1 MTARLS
7 LLVSLAS
14 ILLAACGSKTDSNPN
29 AEAKAATPPPPPPAA
44 VAPAPAGDG
53 KVTPKHL
60 PPFEAIVFTKTAEKE
75 ANGWP
80 KFDAVNHGD
89 KKIVFAAVTGFA
101 YDKSGKL
108 VKRLTTPLSWNTTL
122 EPGGKSMFAVSVGA
136 FEKENVTADKFELC
150 YDSLKYDG
158 DDKFVEDKTL
168 CTDSR
173 PVGGVK
179 SAGGDAAGSAA
190 PSAAAH
196 AGHGAKHGKK
206 K

>member
-1 MTARLS
+1 MLSRMQLLAPVALLLMTA
-7 LLVSLAS
+7 
-14 ILLAACGSKTDSNPN
+14 CGNKTDATPT
-29 AEAKAATPPPPPPAA
+29 AEAKAASPPPPAA
-44 VAPAPAGDG
+44 AAPAPAPAADA
-53 KVTPKHL
+53 KVTPKAM
-60 PPFEAIVFTKTAEKE
+60 PPFESIQFTKTAEKE

-80 KFDAVNHGD
+80 KFDAVNLGN
-89 KKIVFAAVTGFA
+89 KKIVFAAITGFA

-108 VKRLTTPLSWNTTL
+108 VKRLTTPLSWNTNL
-122 EPGGKSMFAVSVGA
+122 EPGGKAMFPVSVGA

-173 PVGGVK
+173 PPGGLK
-179 SAGGDAAGSAA
+179 SGGGAAGSAA
-190 PSAAAH
+190 ASAAPH
-196 AGHGAKHGKK
+196 AGHGAKAHKK

>member
-1 MTARLS
+1 MF
-7 LLVSLAS
+7 LLVPVAVVLTT
-14 ILLAACGSKTDSNPN
+14 ACGGNKSDATPT
-29 AEAKAATPPPPPPAA
+29 AEAKAASPPPPPAA
-44 VAPAPAGDG
+44 AAPAADA
-53 KVTPKHL
+53 KVTPKPM
-60 PPFEAIVFTKTAEKE
+60 PPFESIQFTQTAEKE

-80 KFDAVNHGD
+80 KFDAVNLGN
-89 KKIVFAAVTGFA
+89 KKIVFAAITGFA

-108 VKRLTTPLSWNTTL
+108 VKRLTTPLSWNTNL
-122 EPGGKSMFAVSVGA
+122 DPGGKAMFPVSVGA
-136 FEKENVTADKFELC
+136 FEKESVTADKFELC

-179 SAGGDAAGSAA
+179 SAGGGSGSAA
-190 PSAAAH
+190 ASAAPH
-196 AGHGAKHGKK
+196 AGHASKSHAKK